1 MARAPEGQGGYGQF
15 NEVVVHTPLS
25 GRVWP
30 RVKEVAEQVRL
41 IENLKALITG
51 QLLAKTSR

>member
-15 NEVVVHTPLS
+15 IEVIVHPPLS
-25 GRVWP
+25 ARVWP
-30 RVKEVAEQVRL
+30 RVTEVAEQVGL
-41 IENLKALITG
+41 IENLKALVMR